1 MRTMCVVHST
11 HDDKIREKASAKSN
25 LHPVARPTS
34 PKIGAHTGF
43 M

>member
-1 MRTMCVVHST
+1 MRAVLLTPE
-11 HDDKIREKASAKSN
+11 DKIREKSSPESN
-25 LHPVARPTS
+25 LHPAARPTS